1 MCKQKETEQPS
12 NIPSKIR
19 SRRCIVVRDNK
30 SGNII
35 SAQLEEATEESSDV
49 TSTKGYARLD
59 PLEMMGL
66 DPAYGKD
73 SISIDE
79 IDTRK
84 TKK

>member
-1 MCKQKETEQPS
+1 MCKQEETEQPS

-19 SRRCIVVRDNK
+19 SRRCMVVREKNK
-30 SGNII
+30 
-35 SAQLEEATEESSDV
+35 EEATEESSDV
-49 TSTKGYARLD
+49 TSIKGYARLD

-66 DPAYGKD
+66 DPAYSKD